1 MSVEAHPFLS
11 DAWIAAARA
20 IREEHDEA
28 PPVTVEIK
36 MNQVVT
42 DVPFGE
48 GTVHSYMDTSSGAL
62 VLELGELDDAD
73 VTITTDYLTAK
84 AIFVDQDPAVA
95 MQAFMSGKIRVQ
107 GDMMKLMAL
116 QTVAPSDPAARD
128 VAEKIRAITAA

>member
-28 PPVTVEIK
+28 QPVTVEIK

-128 VAEKIRAITAA
+128 VAEKIRAITAS

>member
-1 MSVEAHPFLS
+1 MSVAAHPFLS

-28 PPVTVEIK
+28 QPVTVEIK

-128 VAEKIRAITAA
+128 VAEKIRAITAS

>member
-11 DAWIAAARA
+11 DAWIAAARS

-28 PPVTVEIK
+28 PPVAVEIR
-36 MNQVVT
+36 MNQVIT

-62 VLELGELDDAD
+62 VLELGELDDPD

-107 GDMMKLMAL
+107 GDMMKLLAL
-116 QTVAPSDPAARD
+116 QTVAPSDPGARD
-128 VAEKIRAITAA
+128 VAEKIRTITAA

>member
-28 PPVTVEIK
+28 QPVTVEIK

-128 VAEKIRAITAA
+128 VAENIRAITAS